1 MKQMGIRDM
10 TFAQLREMDRYY
22 VDKTMLIA
30 DILRTGD
37 SNVYL
42 FTRPRRFG
50 KTTNLSM
57 LDRAFD
63 TLSKLI
69 SKTRF

>member
-37 SNVYL
+37 SNVYSHAPL
-42 FTRPRRFG
+42 DSGNPR
-50 KTTNLSM
+50 T
-57 LDRAFD
+57 
-63 TLSKLI
+63 
-69 SKTRF
+69 

>member
-30 DILRTGD
+30 DTSGQGTATSICSHAPLDSGNPRT
-37 SNVYL
+37 
-42 FTRPRRFG
+42 
-50 KTTNLSM
+50 
-57 LDRAFD
+57 
-63 TLSKLI
+63 
-69 SKTRF
+69 

>member
-1 MKQMGIRDM
+1 MKQIDM
-10 TFAQLREMDRYY
+10 SGMPFAQLRERDKYY

-50 KTTNLSM
+50 KSTNLSM
-57 LDRAFD
+57 LDAFFN
-63 TLSKLI
+63 I
-69 SKTRF
+69 

>member
-30 DILRTGD
+30 DILRTVD

-42 FTRPRRFG
+42 FTRP
-50 KTTNLSM
+50 
-57 LDRAFD
+57 LD
-63 TLSKLI
+63 SGN
-69 SKTRF
+69 TRT